1 VVRRIATEHSTF
13 EFMSEHKSHFDERL
27 CRIHRN
33 GPCGLAPEAGEGGG
47 KVRVGRVGGGKQ
59 GGLSVEIQ
67 DAILAR
73 WKEVI
78 GSSTGLMTYQDMR
91 DANRAELQ
99 DKEKLSK

>member
-1 VVRRIATEHSTF
+1 
-13 EFMSEHKSHFDERL
+13 
-27 CRIHRN
+27 
-33 GPCGLAPEAGEGGG
+33 
-47 KVRVGRVGGGKQ
+47 VGRVGGGKQ

-99 DKEKLSK
+99 DKKKTSK

>member
-1 VVRRIATEHSTF
+1 
-13 EFMSEHKSHFDERL
+13 M
-27 CRIHRN
+27 
-33 GPCGLAPEAGEGGG
+33 
-47 KVRVGRVGGGKQ
+47 RVGRVGGGKQ

-99 DKEKLSK
+99 DKKKTSK